1 MKMNGIKDDDLL
13 LHTLNM
19 QHGATAATFPPPP
32 KTSVINV
39 FISRAVVLSQ
49 GQFCPPG
56 DICQCLETFV
66 IVTARGGGG
75 VSAPGI

>member
-19 QHGATAATFPPPP
+19 QHGATAATFPPP

-39 FISRAVVLSQ
+39 FISRAVILSQ

-75 VSAPGI
+75 VSAIGI